1 MAQHRPNP
9 LLVEELETKLMFA
22 IELDIVA
29 LHEFGHSLGLAHYA
43 DTAANSIMEAYYNA
57 SYNKNN
63 LASDVAV
70 TVNGSDGYSN
80 LMELFSDANIA
91 ANTTSWKDSLDG
103 NQNGTVNVTYSF
115 VPDGTRL
122 DGNKRSNLFATM
134 NAQIGSTAT
143 WQALFAEELQRWAN
157 VSSSNLSFSSH
168 SDNGAKMG
176 SVGAA
181 QNDPNFGDI
190 RIGGHRFDSPGGVLA
205 HAYYPPPNGGTTAGD
220 AHFASEEAWIN
231 GDPLTVEGTPV
242 GRFARLVHRP
252 DGDFFVCT
260 FGEVHDHDHAA
271 ELTAPSGGGLSVSDI
286 AFAQSVVTRE
296 SSLST
301 SATTKSADFRVDQ
314 PIGIER
320 SSFNARRAETTVVA
334 EESVWSAYNLQNAEA
349 GDKALEVLATVR
361 AEVNAHAYKGIDN
374 ALERVGNGGGK
385 P

>member
-1 MAQHRPNP
+1 MSQHRPLP
-9 LLVEELETKLMFA
+9 LLAEELESRWMFA

-70 TVNGSDGYSN
+70 TVNGSDGYAN

-143 WQALFAEELQRWAN
+143 WQALFAEELNRWAS
-157 VSSSNLSFSSH
+157 VSSNNLSFSSH

-176 SVGAA
+176 SAGAV

-220 AHFASEEAWIN
+220 AHFASEESWIN
-231 GDPLTVEGTPV
+231 GDPLTLDGAPV

-260 FGEVHDHDHAA
+260 YDEHHDHDHADA
-271 ELTAPSGGGLSVSDI
+271 VTGPSVSEAFTAANI
-286 AFAQSVVTRE
+286 ATSVT
-296 SSLST
+296 
-301 SATTKSADFRVDQ
+301 
-314 PIGIER
+314 
-320 SSFNARRAETTVVA
+320 AETTTRETVNTGADSRVSLPTARVVEFVSFDRHSA
-334 EESVWSAYNLQNAEA
+334 QSDESSATEKSVWSAYQPQNDTIAAVSMTRSESST
-349 GDKALEVLATVR
+349 GRWSVD
-361 AEVNAHAYKGIDN
+361 
-374 ALERVGNGGGK
+374 VGNDSRGSN
-385 P
+385 